1 MDPWL
6 KAALDYLPRWLEH
19 QLRITEQPGLALAVT
34 HRGKPVLT
42 LALGHAD
49 QPAGLALTTRHRFRV
64 ASHSKSFT
72 AAALMKLRD
81 QGRLRLDDPVGRWV
95 PGLHADVA
103 RATLAQLLSHSAG
116 LVRDGADSGQW
127 LERRP
132 FLSEAD
138 LRADLAP
145 GPTIDVNTR
154 FKYSNHGYGLLGLAL
169 QAATGEPYVDWVARE
184 IVAASGLA
192 DTRPDVGDGADLRLA
207 GGHSAK
213 WPLGRRLCVPADMST
228 HALAAATGFV
238 STAAD
243 LARFFHSLSPTAG
256 KSVLSVAARREM
268 TRRQW
273 REPHASLER
282 WYGLGT
288 MSGTHQGAAGSW
300 DWFGHTGGFP
310 GTLSRTLC
318 VPGQEL
324 ALSAISNAADGL
336 AGAWI
341 DGALHVLQ
349 AFAHHGAPTR
359 RSAPWTGRWWSLWG
373 TWDLL
378 PVKDKVLVANP
389 ALLNPVQDAAELA
402 LQGKDRQGVHRGH
415 IALAN
420 GYAAHG
426 EPAALHLDARG
437 RPRALQLAGARL
449 TPEAAAARELQARYG
464 G

>member
-1 MDPWL
+1 
-6 KAALDYLPRWLEH
+6 
-19 QLRITEQPGLALAVT
+19 
-34 HRGKPVLT
+34 
-42 LALGHAD
+42 
-49 QPAGLALTTRHRFRV
+49 
-64 ASHSKSFT
+64 
-72 AAALMKLRD
+72 
-81 QGRLRLDDPVGRWV
+81 
-95 PGLHADVA
+95 
-103 RATLAQLLSHSAG
+103 
-116 LVRDGADSGQW
+116 
-127 LERRP
+127 
-132 FLSEAD
+132 
-138 LRADLAP
+138 
-145 GPTIDVNTR
+145 
-154 FKYSNHGYGLLGLAL
+154 
-169 QAATGEPYVDWVARE
+169 
-184 IVAASGLA
+184 
-192 DTRPDVGDGADLRLA
+192 
-207 GGHSAK
+207 
-213 WPLGRRLCVPADMST
+213 MST